1 MVSGSGEGVAAVSD
15 FRSRMAVFSALP
27 LLGGVDMQM
36 PISDGPMYRVEY
48 PQQRSIGKT
57 KRQERKAK
65 KKQAAKSKKR
75 NR

>member
-15 FRSRMAVFSALP
+15 VRSRMAMFSALS
-27 LLGGVDMQM
+27 LLGSVDMQM

-48 PQQRSIGKT
+48 PRQRSISKT
-57 KRQERKAK
+57 ERQERKAK
-65 KKQAAKSKKR
+65 KKQASKSKKR